1 MTQIT
6 KILSLSKYD
15 AVRHGLAI
23 VLKGLF
29 HLICLFIFLFI
40 KLSSCR
46 VAHLVVPPL
55 HEII

>member
-6 KILSLSKYD
+6 KILSLSKCD

-29 HLICLFIFLFI
+29 YL
-40 KLSSCR
+40 
-46 VAHLVVPPL
+46 
-55 HEII
+55 

>member
-1 MTQIT
+1 MTQNT

-29 HLICLFIFLFI
+29 HLNQKSWKRKKMLRCLNLASE
-40 KLSSCR
+40 K
-46 VAHLVVPPL
+46 
-55 HEII
+55 